1 MKVSSRL
8 GDLSGCTVWG
18 SPHPAPL
25 SGLLPGLPRPADSA
39 EPADRPACGP
49 GSPGKVRGGGAVA
62 ASRAQAGR
70 VTWAPGREAAAQPW
84 PSLAWAVSESFL
96 ITGVN

>member
-18 SPHPAPL
+18 PPTPRRSSASPPFPA
-25 SGLLPGLPRPADSA
+25 
-39 EPADRPACGP
+39 ACGQRRAARRARP
-49 GSPGKVRGGGAVA
+49 EAREGARWRGRGGVSG
-62 ASRAQAGR
+62 
-70 VTWAPGREAAAQPW
+70 PGRPGYLGAREGGRGAALAC
-84 PSLAWAVSESFL
+84 LAWAVSESFL

>member
-18 SPHPAPL
+18 PPHLAPL
-25 SGLLPGLPRPADSA
+25 FGLPPPVSRGLRTAPSRPAGVRA
-39 EPADRPACGP
+39 RK
-49 GSPGKVRGGGAVA
+49 PGKVRGGGAVA
-62 ASRAQAGR
+62 ASRAQAGG